1 MGNLFGWPIK
11 EYNVASKHDPAELAG
26 FKELMFL
33 ILGLSLQKMF
43 AIVFVVLT
51 VSFGQ
56 TDQ

>member
-1 MGNLFGWPIK
+1 M
-11 EYNVASKHDPAELAG
+11 ASKHDPAELAG